1 MAIAAVSITPIG
13 TGETGVSRYVAAA
26 ERVLRQEPGLRVEL
40 NAMFTLLEGDLE
52 TIYQAI
58 RKAHEAVVEAGAQRV
73 STVIKI
79 DDRRDRPVTL
89 EGKVARVEQL
99 LQEG

>member
-13 TGETGVSRYVAAA
+13 TGETGVGEYVAAA
-26 ERVLRQEPGLRVEL
+26 ERVLRQEPGLRVQL

-52 TIYQAI
+52 TIYRAI
-58 RKAHEAVVEAGAQRV
+58 QRAHEAVVEAGAQRV

-79 DDRRDRPVTL
+79 DDRRDRPATL